1 MYTYVYGLNIF
12 RVKFLKLGIKTD
24 TQVNRTEQ
32 RGPNKPVH
40 LRSINL

>member
-1 MYTYVYGLNIF
+1 MSTYVYGLNIF

-24 TQVNRTEQ
+24 TQVNGTEQ
-32 RGPNKPVH
+32 RGPNNCEH